1 MKPEKL
7 EREFRAGEVI
17 VDSGSAVRELYVV
30 RSGSVLL
37 QPQDGSP
44 ARLLGPGE
52 IFGDL
57 NAILGQP
64 CPYTARA
71 DGDSSVLALDVV
83 SLNRLCSESPD
94 FAMRMIR
101 HLALELSGTQS
112 DVSVSRS
119 EEALRPGM
127 MKLIPVIF
135 ERRTSIDAPCPVTG
149 LLRDLAED
157 ADLSMLEAYH
167 CVQSL
172 LERRYLQLVDDQL
185 SLLEPE
191 ALKDLV
197 A

>member
-1 MKPEKL
+1 MKPEEL
-7 EREFRAGEVI
+7 EREFRAGESI
-17 VDSGSAVRELYVV
+17 VDSGSSVRELYVV
-30 RSGSVLL
+30 RSGSVLV

-44 ARLLGPGE
+44 SKLLGPGE
-52 IFGDL
+52 MFGEL

-71 DGDSSVLALDVV
+71 DSDSSVLALDVL
-83 SLNRLCSESPD
+83 SLNRLCAQSPD
-94 FAMRMIR
+94 FSTRLIR

-127 MKLIPVIF
+127 TKLIPVIF
-135 ERRTSIDAPCPVTG
+135 ERRTSIDAPCPITG
-149 LLRDLAED
+149 LLRELAED
-157 ADLSMLEAYH
+157 AGLSTLEAYY

>member
-37 QPQDGSP
+37 QPRDGSP

-64 CPYTARA
+64 CPYNA

-94 FAMRMIR
+94 FSMRLIR

-135 ERRTSIDAPCPVTG
+135 ERRTSVDAPCPVTG

-157 ADLSMLEAYH
+157 AGLSMLEAYH